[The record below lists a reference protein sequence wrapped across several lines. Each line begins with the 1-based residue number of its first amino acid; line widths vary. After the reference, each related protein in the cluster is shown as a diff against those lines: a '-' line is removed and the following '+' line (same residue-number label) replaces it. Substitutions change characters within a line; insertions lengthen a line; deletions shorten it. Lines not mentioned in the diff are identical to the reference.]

1 MFPLVFLYFVMVF
14 CVFLAL
20 QLKTLCFS
28 SQISFFSAPIVI
40 FFEFPRFF
48 QHLHRPV
55 FSCFFIIFS
64 GLASD
69 YLFFTFFVFLAFT
82 IKNLMFLIHKLH
94 IFGVACVFFSRWRDF
109 LTQKRSIKKTNSSIE
124 TRDLDNFW
132 FPQFSI
138 FEESEIGRVLRIFAM
153 FDFLTQKS
161 FCCCNHQNIPSIQ
174 QNACADPPWTRQGG
188 SPEAKS
194 QRKQWI

>member
-1 MFPLVFLYFVMVF
+1 MTQRRCVMVDLFKETHHDGSPSPSPPPGPMFPLVFLYFVMVF

-28 SQISFFSAPIVI
+28 FQISCFSAPIVI
-40 FFEFPRFF
+40 FFEFSRFF

-55 FSCFFIIFS
+55 FSCFLIIFS

-94 IFGVACVFFSRWRDF
+94 IFGVACVFFRAGA
-109 LTQKRSIKKTNSSIE
+109 
-124 TRDLDNFW
+124 
-132 FPQFSI
+132 I
-138 FEESEIGRVLRIFAM
+138 F
-153 FDFLTQKS
+153 
-161 FCCCNHQNIPSIQ
+161 
-174 QNACADPPWTRQGG
+174 
-188 SPEAKS
+188 
-194 QRKQWI
+194 